1 MASALFKGR
10 GRHVWQGGVLCL
22 ALATSACAARQ
33 PDMAEVL
40 AEVMANQRA
49 SMVAVGGRPGPAASA
64 GLRPSETSGLLGA
77 PPEVL
82 VGWLGEPR
90 LRRSEDGAEIWLYQ
104 AQACHLD
111 VVLYPEAG
119 RLRVAYAAARA
130 TGTQRQTEAGCL
142 RELGQPS
149 EIARAGG

>member
-1 MASALFKGR
+1 MA
-10 GRHVWQGGVLCL
+10 
-22 ALATSACAARQ
+22 
-33 PDMAEVL
+33 DVL

-49 SMVAVGGRPGPAASA
+49 SMAAVGTHPGPAASA
-64 GLRPSETSGLLGA
+64 GLRPRETSGLIGA

-90 LRRSEDGAEIWLYQ
+90 LRRREDGAEIWLYQ
-104 AQACHLD
+104 APACHLD